1 MTLESLRKEM
11 DGINAELLELFS
23 RRLELAKKIAQVKK
37 LEKLPVLDAA
47 REEQEIGRIREL
59 SKQHALS
66 PDVMEDVFADFIAY
80 SRTVM
85 KMEMSKHG

>member
-1 MTLESLRKEM
+1 M

-37 LEKLPVLDAA
+37 LENLPVLDAA

-66 PDVMEDVFADFIAY
+66 PDVMEEVFADFIAY